1 MCLKIN
7 LEETVNFAK
16 KNKIVVFVQHELFCY
31 KKLCK
36 LEKNSHKNSL
46 KKLNIK

>member
-16 KNKIVVFVQHELFCY
+16 KNKIVVFVQQQFFCY

-36 LEKNSHKNSL
+36 ITKNSHKNSL
-46 KKLNIK
+46 EN

>member
-7 LEETVNFAK
+7 LEEIAIYDK
-16 KNKIVVFVQHELFCY
+16 KNKIVVFVQQQFFCY

-36 LEKNSHKNSL
+36 ITKNSHKNIL
-46 KKLNIK
+46 KKS